1 MALNLHLDTYRSNL
15 IILAFK
21 AKHVFLPTWRLLRVT
36 TLGVVTPILNLP
48 DVAWSKRSIG
58 SNDNGNNGMDDPGD
72 PVRK

>member
-1 MALNLHLDTYRSNL
+1 M
-15 IILAFK
+15 
-21 AKHVFLPTWRLLRVT
+21 FLPTWRLLRVT